1 MKSSAFPYFGTN
13 PRSEEPFLN
22 ISKGDRKGHR
32 SYGGR
37 VYWQDETYNDSRVLV
52 HVPET
57 FDVSKPG
64 VIVVFFHGNGATLE
78 RDVRDRQ
85 LVPQQISDSGVN
97 AVLLAPQL
105 AVNAADSSAGKFWQ
119 PGGFKRFID
128 ESASHLARLYGDPKS
143 AQAFANL
150 PIVIVG
156 YSGGFLPTAW
166 SLEVGGIPNRVRGVF
181 LLDAVYGELDKFA
194 SWIEKNRTGFFVSS
208 YTRYTKRRD
217 QELMQMLRDKGI
229 TVTESMDG
237 PLRPGSVVFVQTPD
251 GVTHR
256 DYVTQAWTEHPVKDV
271 LVKMAAT
278 PALDP
283 DRQRAVAR
291 AGKRLFAASHCLRR
305 DRRLRQD
312 HRHQRQRDKG
322 RRDIARGVKE
332 IARVQKAADRRSD
345 RLPDI
350 EHRGIER
357 HRGGCERR
365 RCADQPHLLHRI
377 GGRKAQPPDRDG
389 HRHQRIDAGAER
401 PAGYAGQQQRREQH
415 RGLPGA
421 PGIDDAGCDRD
432 ADETAH
438 AVEREHQPDRV
449 RPRARQLRQQRP
461 HEGEHHELAGHLQ
474 RRDQQQ
480 QHDHAGCGRHRSRS

>member
-1 MKSSAFPYFGTN
+1 MVGSIPKFLIADRASRATFPAMPRRALPFPLPLWQWVAMAALCVPLSFVLVQCGKAPNADMLAANTEGAKSRPAKSKAAADRTSIDTFEDRFPTPQFADRFPAAHESLPQIRRQVALAPQPPRTVRTEPVRVASLSPTLTLPRTEREELTTLVSMRSSAFPYAGTN

-57 FDVSKPG
+57 FDVRKPG

-166 SLEVGGIPNRVRGVF
+166 SLEVGGVPNRIRGVF

-208 YTRYTKRRD
+208 YTRHTKRHD
-217 QELMQMLRDKGI
+217 HELMQMLRDRGI
-229 TVTESMDG
+229 TVTEGMDG

-251 GVTHR
+251 SVTHR

-278 PALDP
+278 PALT
-283 DRQRAVAR
+283 RVA
-291 AGKRLFAASHCLRR
+291 S
-305 DRRLRQD
+305 
-312 HRHQRQRDKG
+312 
-322 RRDIARGVKE
+322 V
-332 IARVQKAADRRSD
+332 
-345 RLPDI
+345 P
-350 EHRGIER
+350 
-357 HRGGCERR
+357 
-365 RCADQPHLLHRI
+365 
-377 GGRKAQPPDRDG
+377 
-389 HRHQRIDAGAER
+389 
-401 PAGYAGQQQRREQH
+401 YAGR
-415 RGLPGA
+415 
-421 PGIDDAGCDRD
+421 
-432 ADETAH
+432 
-438 AVEREHQPDRV
+438 
-449 RPRARQLRQQRP
+449 
-461 HEGEHHELAGHLQ
+461 
-474 RRDQQQ
+474 
-480 QHDHAGCGRHRSRS
+480 

>member
-1 MKSSAFPYFGTN
+1 MVGADPKFQIRHRADRVISADTRHHAKPHRWRWIAVASLLMPLSFVLVQCGKAPSADMLAANALTTTGDSFEARFPQPQFNDRFPTASESLAQRQVALAPPQPKARTEPVRVASLNPALTLPRQAEREELTTLVSMKSSAFPYFGTN
-13 PRSEEPFLN
+13 PRSEAPFLN
-22 ISKGDRKGHR
+22 ITKGDRKGHR

-37 VYWQDETYNDSRVLV
+37 VYWQDETYNDSRALV

-57 FDVSKPG
+57 FDVRKPG

-119 PGGFKRFID
+119 PGGFKRFMD
-128 ESASHLARLYGDPKS
+128 ESASHLARLTGDPKS
-143 AQAFANL
+143 AQAFANM

-166 SLEVGGIPNRVRGVF
+166 SLDVGGATNRVRGVF

-208 YTRYTKRRD
+208 YTRHTKRHD
-217 QELMQMLRDKGI
+217 QELMQMLRDRGI

-256 DYVTQAWTEHPVKDV
+256 NYVTQAWTEHPIRDV

-278 PALDP
+278 PALT
-283 DRQRAVAR
+283 RVAS
-291 AGKRLFAASHCLRR
+291 A
-305 DRRLRQD
+305 
-312 HRHQRQRDKG
+312 
-322 RRDIARGVKE
+322 
-332 IARVQKAADRRSD
+332 
-345 RLPDI
+345 P
-350 EHRGIER
+350 
-357 HRGGCERR
+357 
-365 RCADQPHLLHRI
+365 
-377 GGRKAQPPDRDG
+377 
-389 HRHQRIDAGAER
+389 
-401 PAGYAGQQQRREQH
+401 YAGR
-415 RGLPGA
+415 
-421 PGIDDAGCDRD
+421 
-432 ADETAH
+432 
-438 AVEREHQPDRV
+438 
-449 RPRARQLRQQRP
+449 
-461 HEGEHHELAGHLQ
+461 
-474 RRDQQQ
+474 
-480 QHDHAGCGRHRSRS
+480 